1 MLCPDRYFFFN
12 SESVHGLICVEKS
25 GNPQI
30 WNPTTRRFST
40 LPIPARSW
48 REGSV
53 SFLGYDP
60 VDSTYK
66 VLSLP
71 CGERR
76 PRQPQ
81 PRALTL
87 GGNGLWRVIQ
97 GVPEHVPFRHGA
109 LCVNGVLYYL
119 AAPTRPEHYTNQS
132 LACFHVRSEKL
143 SMIKV
148 PWNLTS
154 GFRSLVHCG
163 NKLTCVISLG
173 DDINMWTL
181 EDAEKHEW
189 SHRHVCLPFPRHN
202 PVTKTRFTLKGVN
215 GAGEF
220 MYVPRA
226 LANPFHIIYF
236 DPKGN
241 SFRRC
246 VVDGVADDQYRRQN
260 GLWDGPLRT
269 TSAYSNHV
277 ETLMALIMLFHL
289 CHLECLR
296 ETSSEPL
303 PLPPPSLATSPPP
316 PSLALQSPT
325 SEPPPPPCS
334 AFLSLSVDV
343 SPRIQLRALHNVKA
357 QQGEAAME
365 ANLAEPGYSLQ
376 LSSPVPIGYECGC

>member
-1 MLCPDRYFFFN
+1 MGEQQDGEMKRGSKRSKGASLHVDLIWEVLLRLPSKSIVQSRCMSKLFSSLTTQPDFIRSFAARSSPCLLILFEVESKLFVFSLSQQQQQNKNPAVAHVVDRSYSMLCPDRYFFFN
-12 SESVHGLICVEKS
+12 SESVHGLICVEKL
-25 GNPQI
+25 GHPQI

-48 REGSV
+48 KDGSV

-66 VLSLP
+66 VLSLS
-71 CGERR
+71 CDGRRR
-76 PRQPQ
+76 PRK

-87 GGNGLWRVIQ
+87 GGDGAGRWRVIE
-97 GVPEHVPFRHGA
+97 GVPEHAPFPFGA

-119 AAPTRPEHYTNQS
+119 AAPTSPEHYTNQS

-163 NKLTCVISLG
+163 NKLTCLVSLG
-173 DDINMWTL
+173 DDLNMWTL
-181 EDAEKHEW
+181 EHAEKHEW
-189 SHRHVCLPFPRHN
+189 SHRHVCLPFPRHD
-202 PVTKTRFTLKGVN
+202 PVSKTRFTFRGVN

-220 MYVPRA
+220 MYVPLA

-246 VVDGVADDQYRRQN
+246 VVDGVADEQFRRLN
-260 GLWDGPLRT
+260 GLRDKPLPIA
-269 TSAYSNHV
+269 SAYSNHV
-277 ETLMALIMLFHL
+277 ETLMTL
-289 CHLECLR
+289 
-296 ETSSEPL
+296 
-303 PLPPPSLATSPPP
+303 
-316 PSLALQSPT
+316 
-325 SEPPPPPCS
+325 
-334 AFLSLSVDV
+334 
-343 SPRIQLRALHNVKA
+343 
-357 QQGEAAME
+357 
-365 ANLAEPGYSLQ
+365 
-376 LSSPVPIGYECGC
+376 